1 MAVPDFQTLMRPIL
15 VQLQDGQPRAIGDV
29 RAALVSEFSLTGED
43 LAEELPSGRA
53 KTFYNRVGWATTH
66 LYRTGLLTR
75 PRRAVY
81 AISERGQQ
89 VLATN
94 PERVDLH
101 VLAQF
106 PELGAFRSPRQS
118 AGEDDEPQP
127 LSPPSLAV
135 NGLTVHETT
144 PHELIATAY
153 RELRAAL
160 IAELLDS
167 ISDQDPGFFEGLV
180 LDVLQAIGYGGSRD
194 DAADR
199 LGQSGDGGVDG
210 VIREDRLGLDQIYV
224 QAKKWADPVGRLD
237 IERFFGALH
246 GQRATKGVFITT
258 STFTRGARDYAND
271 VTPRVILVDGIEL
284 AGLMIDY
291 RVGVTP
297 TATITLVRLDS
308 DYFDADGNAT
318 VT

>member
-1 MAVPDFQTLMRPIL
+1 MRPIL
-15 VQLQDGQPRAIGDV
+15 VQLQDGQPRAIRDV
-29 RAALVSEFSLTGED
+29 RAALASEFSLTDEE
-43 LAEELPSGRA
+43 LVEELPSGRA
-53 KTFYNRVGWATTH
+53 KTFYNRVGWATTY

-81 AISERGQQ
+81 AISERGLE
-89 VLATN
+89 VLAAS

-106 PELGAFRSPRQS
+106 PELSALRSGRPQAS
-118 AGEDDEPQP
+118 EEDQP
-127 LSPPSLAV
+127 AVSVGKLAMIDAV
-135 NGLTVHETT
+135 PVQATT

-167 ISDQDPGFFEGLV
+167 IRDQDPGFFEGLV

-194 DAADR
+194 DAANR

-224 QAKKWADPVGRLD
+224 QAKKWAEPVGRPD
-237 IERFFGALH
+237 IQKFFGALH

-258 STFTRGARDYAND
+258 STFTRGAREYAND
-271 VTPRVILVDGIEL
+271 VTPRVILVDGHVL

-291 RVGVTP
+291 RVG
-297 TATITLVRLDS
+297 ITTTETYTLARIDT
-308 DYFDADGNAT
+308 DYFTGDADADAT
-318 VT
+318 